1 MYLFAKGVGST
12 LHWTALLQVRTA
24 EYHSICNGFCLQHT
38 HTHTHTH
45 LRNSFPPILQSWG
58 DCPLWKSKHVIG
70 ILPASGAIQNSDPNF
85 FHSLLGCKLA
95 WCYWTISLT
104 WNGDA
109 SNVNRICFVF
119 FEGVLLLMSCEFHP
133 GTQPTLPWQLHH
145 FSPTKTGENFR
156 SWEKKHFSPS
166 APIGAWYPGQL
177 HKRNPIWSSTEHL
190 EEPRFLDGKWI
201 SYEVVYCLV
210 SMDIIPQMEIS
221 IQHIYD
227 KQFDVSVLFFCT
239 YSNSTP
245 MVVFIFTRNHFLSK
259 DVGCLDSP
267 KQWRSATWQLPQ
279 GFICRRIIG
288 SILIDLKFDRKW
300 LSNFQL

>member
-1 MYLFAKGVGST
+1 MAMLQT
-12 LHWTALLQVRTA
+12 LIEFVCVLWGGIVVDVMRISPRDPAHFTMATPPFFPNQNRRKFSFVR
-24 EYHSICNGFCLQHT
+24 
-38 HTHTHTH
+38 
-45 LRNSFPPILQSWG
+45 
-58 DCPLWKSKHVIG
+58 
-70 ILPASGAIQNSDPNF
+70 
-85 FHSLLGCKLA
+85 
-95 WCYWTISLT
+95 
-104 WNGDA
+104 
-109 SNVNRICFVF
+109 
-119 FEGVLLLMSCEFHP
+119 
-133 GTQPTLPWQLHH
+133 
-145 FSPTKTGENFR
+145 
-156 SWEKKHFSPS
+156 KKHFFSIS
-166 APIGAWYPGQL
+166 S
-177 HKRNPIWSSTEHL
+177 NWSL
-190 EEPRFLDGKWI
+190 I
-201 SYEVVYCLV
+201 SRTAAQKESDLILNGTFGRAKVSGWEVDKLWSCYCLV